1 MELKK
6 YKLGE
11 IIETF
16 ISGDWGEE
24 EKSSSTPNEVRCI
37 RGADIVPIW
46 NCNYDSIPKRYIS
59 NRSFETKRL
68 NIGDII
74 IEKSGGS
81 PTQSTGRTAF
91 VSKDLIVNTKNLV
104 CTNFCTAFRIKPDWI
119 SQYVYYYLQHIY
131 NCGVFFNFEG
141 KTSGLKNLQLDTAF
155 NTLSIKW
162 IPIKKQVI
170 IVNILSSLDRKIA
183 LNRRINAKLE
193 QIAKRLYDYWFV
205 QFNFPDKN
213 GKPYK
218 SSGGKMVWNEVLKRE
233 VPEGW
238 EVKRICDIA
247 KTYSGGTPKS
257 TEIQYYENG
266 NIPWINSGELNEPII
281 VEAHNYITEMG
292 LHNSSAKFYP
302 ENTILVALYG
312 ATAGKVSLLTFK
324 ATSNQAV
331 CGVISENKI
340 AFHYLYLFMS
350 SLYDHYV
357 KLSTGSA
364 RDNISQDTIKQTLVC
379 VPERNVLLYF
389 DNIISPIFNKIT
401 KHQKE
406 ISALTALRD
415 RLLPLLMNGQVE
427 VKG

>member
-6 YKLGE
+6 YKLGDICDIFAGGDAPKNVTTE
-11 IIETF
+11 RSEKNCIPIYSNGIVNEGLYGYTDVAKITSKAF
-16 ISGDWGEE
+16 TVSARGTIGISF
-24 EKSSSTPNEVRCI
+24 KRNEPYYPIVRLLS
-37 RGADIVPIW
+37 V
-46 NCNYDSIPKRYIS
+46 IPKNNNVDLDYLYYNSKMLIFKKDGS
-59 NRSFETKRL
+59 VQQQLTVPMLSEVEIK
-68 NIGDII
+68 IPS
-74 IEKSGGS
+74 IEYQRKIAS
-81 PTQSTGRTAF
+81 
-91 VSKDLIVNTKNLV
+91 V
-104 CTNFCTAFRIKPDWI
+104 
-119 SQYVYYYLQHIY
+119 
-131 NCGVFFNFEG
+131 
-141 KTSGLKNLQLDTAF
+141 
-155 NTLSIKW
+155 
-162 IPIKKQVI
+162 
-170 IVNILSSLDRKIA
+170 LSSLDNKIA

-205 QFNFPDKN
+205 QFDFPDKN

-340 AFHYLYLFMS
+340 ASHYLYLFMS